1 MIVFN
6 GILSLVLV
14 GLVGAFFG
22 FQLAIYWTAQM
33 IVDGRMKKYI
43 EQGERKEE
51 SDG

>member
-1 MIVFN
+1 MILVS

-14 GLVGAFFG
+14 GLAGTFFG

-43 EQGERKEE
+43 ERREREAEE
-51 SDG
+51 E